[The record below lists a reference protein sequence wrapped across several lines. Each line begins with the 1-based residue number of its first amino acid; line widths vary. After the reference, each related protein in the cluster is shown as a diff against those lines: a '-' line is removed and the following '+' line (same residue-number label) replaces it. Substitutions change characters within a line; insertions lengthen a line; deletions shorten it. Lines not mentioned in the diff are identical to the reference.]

1 MAWTMQTVYEA
12 ANAAEAHMIAD
23 LLRQEGVVA
32 HVRGEH
38 LQGALGELPAAG
50 LVRLEVHPEDHARA
64 RDFIAR
70 WEAAQPPEPHAATA
84 PAAASPRGPGG
95 WLLGVLLGVVA
106 GAVATTAFF
115 RTPRST
121 DGIDHNGDGVLDERW
136 TLSPA
141 GTLLKSEADRNLDGR
156 IDFISHFD
164 RRGQLATA
172 EADEDFNGSFET
184 RLTFLRGNL
193 DRADVDTDGD
203 GFPDLHASYAN
214 GVVQANAFIDRATGL
229 PLRIE
234 HYRLGKLTHAEVDA
248 DRDGVLDTVVSH
260 TPLGEV
266 ASRRALPAAP

>member
-50 LVRLEVHPEDHARA
+50 LVRLEVHPQDHDRA

-70 WEAAQPPEPHAATA
+70 WEAAQPQEPHAAPV
-84 PAAASPRGPGG
+84 PAAASPRWLGG
-95 WLLGVLLGVVA
+95 LLLGVLA
-106 GAVATTAFF
+106 GAVVATAFF
-115 RTPRST
+115 RTPTST

-141 GTLLKSEADRNLDGR
+141 GTLLKSEADRNLDGQ

-164 RRGQLATA
+164 RRGQVATT
-172 EADEDFNGSFET
+172 EADDDFNGSFET
-184 RLTFLRGNL
+184 HLAFVRGNL
-193 DRADVDTDGD
+193 DRAEVDTDGD

-229 PLRIE
+229 PLRVE

-248 DRDGVLDTVVSH
+248 DRDGTLDTAVSY

-266 ASRRALPAAP
+266 ASRRALPATR

>member
-1 MAWTMQTVYEA
+1 MALNMQTVYEA

-50 LVRLEVHPEDHARA
+50 LVRLEVHEEDHARA
-64 RDFIAR
+64 RDFITR
-70 WEAAQPPEPHAATA
+70 WEAAQPPEPLSTEV
-84 PAAASPRGPGG
+84 PSSTGGG
-95 WLLGVLLGVVA
+95 WLGGLLIGVLV
-106 GAVATTAFF
+106 GALAAAAFLRVPAT
-115 RTPRST
+115 T

-164 RRGQLATA
+164 RRGQLASA
-172 EADEDFNGSFET
+172 EADEDFNGSMET
-184 RLTFLRGNL
+184 RLTFLRGNI
-193 DRADVDTDGD
+193 DTADVDTDGD

-214 GVVQANAFIDRATGL
+214 GVVQSNTFIDRATGL
-229 PLRIE
+229 PLRVE
-234 HYRLGKLTHAEVDA
+234 HFRLGKLTHAEVDA
-248 DRDGVLDTVVSH
+248 DHEGGLDTVVTY

-266 ASRRALPAAP
+266 ASRRALPHPP